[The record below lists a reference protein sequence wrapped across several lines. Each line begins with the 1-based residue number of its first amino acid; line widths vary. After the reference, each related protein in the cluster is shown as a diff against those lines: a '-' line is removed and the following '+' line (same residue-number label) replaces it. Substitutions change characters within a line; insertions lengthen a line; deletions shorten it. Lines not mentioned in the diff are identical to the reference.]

1 MQKYRYVALNLNK
14 KKFTGTFIAENVK
27 ELTNELAKQN
37 LYLISA
43 KPVSDTVQASFF
55 SFSIGSGAKI
65 SDLTT
70 FCRQFAIMIN
80 SGISIVDTI
89 GILKTQSFST
99 YFKQV
104 LDSIHEDIKGG
115 IMLSESIKK
124 YKKVFPKFFQ
134 SMVYVGEISG
144 QLDKVLNELADY
156 YEKDAAIK
164 RKMKSAMAYPLML
177 LAMTIGIVVLMMAFV
192 IPTFNEAL
200 SNMDVEM
207 PALTKAITSMS
218 DFMRAKWKEIIL
230 VVALI
235 ALLVFLFLKS
245 KTGSYLF
252 DTFLVNCPILK
263 NVVINSVTSKFARG
277 FGLLIA
283 SGLDMVD
290 AMEVISKVLG
300 KKNVQ
305 KRFEMAIEDVRQG
318 MTLTMAFESYK
329 LFPPILIQMVSVGEK
344 TGELDDVLMRSCSF
358 FDEQVET
365 ALARLTAI
373 IQPTMLII
381 MGGIVGLMFVAI
393 YSPMLS
399 IMTSLG

>member
-1 MQKYRYVALNLNK
+1 
-14 KKFTGTFIAENVK
+14 
-27 ELTNELAKQN
+27 
-37 LYLISA
+37 
-43 KPVSDTVQASFF
+43 
-55 SFSIGSGAKI
+55 
-65 SDLTT
+65 
-70 FCRQFAIMIN
+70 
-80 SGISIVDTI
+80 
-89 GILKTQSFST
+89 
-99 YFKQV
+99 
-104 LDSIHEDIKGG
+104 
-115 IMLSESIKK
+115 
-124 YKKVFPKFFQ
+124 
-134 SMVYVGEISG
+134 MVYVGEISG

-218 DFMRAKWKEIIL
+218 DFVRAKWKEIIL

-290 AMEVISKVLG
+290 AMEVISKVLS
-300 KKNVQ
+300 K
-305 KRFEMAIEDVRQG
+305 
-318 MTLTMAFESYK
+318 
-329 LFPPILIQMVSVGEK
+329 SVLKWQLRMCGRE
-344 TGELDDVLMRSCSF
+344 
-358 FDEQVET
+358 
-365 ALARLTAI
+365 
-373 IQPTMLII
+373 
-381 MGGIVGLMFVAI
+381 
-393 YSPMLS
+393 
-399 IMTSLG
+399 